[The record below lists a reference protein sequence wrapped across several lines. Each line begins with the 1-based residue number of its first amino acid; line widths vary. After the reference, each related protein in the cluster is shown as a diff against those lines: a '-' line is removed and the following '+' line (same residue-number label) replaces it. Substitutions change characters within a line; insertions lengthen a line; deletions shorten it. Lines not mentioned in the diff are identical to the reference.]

1 MSHRTGD
8 VPDEI
13 RNAMGS
19 AADDEMARQIA
30 SAEDADDCFVKVG
43 DAILAE
49 LAAKG
54 WGLARVADSDRN
66 AEATRILREIG
77 ALISVQDPPTITPR
91 LTALITIRVALWLS
105 KAMRPIGSGGND
117 PD

>member
-30 SAEDADDCFVKVG
+30 SAEDADDCFVK
-43 DAILAE
+43 D
-49 LAAKG
+49 
-54 WGLARVADSDRN
+54 
-66 AEATRILREIG
+66 
-77 ALISVQDPPTITPR
+77 
-91 LTALITIRVALWLS
+91 
-105 KAMRPIGSGGND
+105 
-117 PD
+117 